1 MVDSL
6 IDTLRVDRIHSMF
19 NLAQIT
25 TIGLLAYLISI
36 VSWRIPHINQMVLIV
51 VVMGLWF
58 GVGIKKGYKGF
69 SPKELVRA
77 L

>member
-1 MVDSL
+1 MIDSL
-6 IDTLRVDRIHSMF
+6 IVSFNILMMKRIHSIF
-19 NLAQIT
+19 DSNQIT

-58 GVGIKKGYKGF
+58 GVGIKRNTRV
-69 SPKELVRA
+69 SVLRS
-77 L
+77 

>member
-19 NLAQIT
+19 NSAQIT

-36 VSWRIPHINQMVLIV
+36 VSWSIPHINQMVLIV
-51 VVMGLWF
+51 VIMGLWF
-58 GVGIKKGYKGF
+58 GVGIKRDTRVSF
-69 SPKELVRA
+69 LRS
-77 L
+77 